1 MARGLFVGLT
11 VLDVLY
17 RLEDEPRP
25 NTKNVV
31 AESGLLAGG
40 PSANAAVTFAALG
53 GEARLVTAIG
63 SHPMGTLIRAD
74 LEEHG
79 VEVEDRIPK
88 HSGRPAIA
96 SVMVSPNGD
105 RLAASTAAH
114 GLPQPGAELEFGS
127 PEVLLIDGHL
137 PELQQHAAVRA
148 RAAGVPVVVDCGSW
162 KPAFELLLPLV
173 DVAICGESFLPP
185 GAQGPG
191 EVFAYLRGA
200 GVKRR
205 VITRGERS
213 ILVDGEDAVPVA
225 PVQAVDTL
233 GAGDVFHG
241 AFCFYLA
248 EGRGGFREQLAA
260 SSDVAGA
267 ACEGFGTREWIG
279 RWGE

>member
-1 MARGLFVGLT
+1 MSRGLFVGLS

-17 RLEDEPRP
+17 RLENEPQP

-31 AESGLLAGG
+31 AESALLGGG
-40 PSANAAVTFAALG
+40 PSANAAVAFAALG

-63 SHPMGTLIRAD
+63 SHPMAGLIRAD
-74 LEEHG
+74 LEEHR
-79 VEVEDRIPK
+79 VQVEDRIPEY
-88 HSGRPAIA
+88 SGRPAIA

-114 GLPQPGAELEFGS
+114 GLPQPGGESEFG
-127 PEVLLIDGHL
+127 EADVVLVDGHF
-137 PELQQHAAVRA
+137 PEMQCWAAERA

-162 KPAFELLLPLV
+162 KPAFERLLPLV

-185 GAQGPG
+185 EATGV
-191 EVFAYLRGA
+191 EDVFAYLRRA
-200 GVKRR
+200 GVARR
-205 VITRGERS
+205 AITRGERS
-213 ILVDGEDAVPVA
+213 VLVDGAEAVPVA

-260 SSDVAGA
+260 ASRVAGA
-267 ACEGFGTREWIG
+267 ACEGFGTREWMG
-279 RWGE
+279 RWG